1 MAKSKNIKKER
12 ICEYVAA
19 SKHGEFM
26 AMNECITGFTSTHK
40 VHKSKK
46 AYDRKRVNKINF

>member
-19 SKHGEFM
+19 AKHGEFM
-26 AMNECITGFTSTHK
+26 AFNDCGFAVTHK

-46 AYDRKRVNKINF
+46 AYDRNRDRKINF